1 MFEMDVFE
9 IDSLAIKN
17 LISDTYITINNFKS
31 LMSNTYTPAVMS
43 MTQHHLYKMNIKD
56 KEKEGYWYFQNTYY
70 SPLYSIIPITTGILN
85 STLIMFSTENSLLLA
100 SDCPENKIQTHLDS
114 IKFIFQYHV
123 IFLIT

>member
-31 LMSNTYTPAVMS
+31 LMSSAYTPAVMS
-43 MTQHHLYKMNIKD
+43 MTQHHLYKMDIKD

-100 SDCPENKIQTHLDS
+100 SDCLENKIQTHLDS